1 MPPMT
6 QDWKRLREVS
16 QSPVEL
22 SLSPDNVKRLLLT
35 ALETGN
41 VEITSHLKRRCA
53 ERSFTTVDA
62 ENVIRT
68 GIVFGRVLF
77 DIEYENYRITM
88 RGRIEGRIL
97 EIRLGLDPSVD
108 YEAPL
113 VTLITGIRKGGTNA
127 EGD

>member
-1 MPPMT
+1 M
-6 QDWKRLREVS
+6 
-16 QSPVEL
+16 
-22 SLSPDNVKRLLLT
+22 
-35 ALETGN
+35 
-41 VEITSHLKRRCA
+41 
-53 ERSFTTVDA
+53 DA

-127 EGD
+127 EGDDDR